1 MEAATPLLP
10 LSSFADEPV
19 YNVKA
24 VCVRTGIT
32 AATLRAWERRYGLP
46 TPNRTRHG
54 YRLYSERDVA
64 ILFWLIQ
71 QTESGVSIGQAVNQ
85 LTNMLVNGAEPSVR
99 VPVPSAPMEFNS
111 PRSPESISADMVDA
125 MHNLDERRA
134 DQLFTESS
142 ALYTLETTLINV
154 VRASLQTIMRQRH
167 NGEATLTVE
176 RFAMN
181 YCRQRVQ
188 NLIQTSP
195 SAIRNQRPV
204 VTIGFRNEH
213 ADLDLLI
220 LALMMRRAGWSV
232 VHLGTELDPHMVEP
246 TLESMDAAAILYY
259 VDRPENAVRLVDF
272 KVPRTRRGEQVW
284 CAIAG
289 RALTELP
296 TLQEQVPFEY
306 LGMDLR
312 SINKAIISRL
322 HAMKRPFEES
332 YKAERGA

>member
-1 MEAATPLLP
+1 MDTVNPLLP

-85 LTNMLVNGAEPSVR
+85 LTNMLVNGSDPSVR
-99 VPVPSAPMEFNS
+99 VPSVTAPTEFS
-111 PRSPESISADMVDA
+111 GPRSPDAISIDMVDA
-125 MHNLDERRA
+125 MHALDERRA

-154 VRASLQTIMRQRH
+154 VRASLQTVMGQRH
-167 NGEATLTVE
+167 SGEASLTVE

-181 YCRQRVQ
+181 YCRQRIQ

-195 SAIRNQRPV
+195 GAIRNQRPV

-220 LALMMRRAGWSV
+220 IALMIRRAGWPV
-232 VHLGTELDPHMVEP
+232 VHLGTELDPHMIEP
-246 TLESMDAAAILYY
+246 TLESMDAAAVLYY
-259 VDRPENAVRLVDF
+259 VERPENAIRLVDF
-272 KVPRTRRGEQVW
+272 KIPRTRRGEQVW
-284 CAIAG
+284 CTVAG
-289 RALTELP
+289 RALTDVP

-306 LGMDLR
+306 LGVDLR
-312 SINKAIISRL
+312 KINKALITRL
-322 HAMKRPFEES
+322 HSMKRPIEES